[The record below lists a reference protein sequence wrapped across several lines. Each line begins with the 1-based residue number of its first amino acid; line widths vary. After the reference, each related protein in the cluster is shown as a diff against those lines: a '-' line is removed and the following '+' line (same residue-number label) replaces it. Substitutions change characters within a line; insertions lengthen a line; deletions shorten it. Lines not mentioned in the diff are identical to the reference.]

1 MTFIVRVGL
10 LVAATSLLAV
20 ACSKTDSATTNQAN
34 QANQTRPA
42 GSAAS
47 PASQSTDEF
56 AATRVIYAKECVS
69 CHGADGNG
77 GPVKLE
83 DGTTL
88 RVPSLR
94 EGHALKHKD
103 EEFVKQITKGGDGMP
118 KFEDKLSREQILDL
132 ARFIRKE
139 FQGK

>member
-1 MTFIVRVGL
+1 MTRARIIVRLSL
-10 LVAATSLLAV
+10 LVGATSLLAV
-20 ACSKTDSATTNQAN
+20 ACSRTDSVTTNQA
-34 QANQTRPA
+34 RPA
-42 GSAAS
+42 GSSAS
-47 PASQSTDEF
+47 PASSSSDEF

-118 KFEDKLSREQILDL
+118 KFEDKLSREQILDFT
-132 ARFIRKE
+132 RFIRKE
-139 FQGK
+139 FQGR

>member
-1 MTFIVRVGL
+1 MTPARIIVRLGL
-10 LVAATSLLAV
+10 LVAATSLLGL
-20 ACSKTDSATTNQAN
+20 ACSRTDRVPTNQAS
-34 QANQTRPA
+34 RPA
-42 GSAAS
+42 GSSAS
-47 PASQSTDEF
+47 PANSSTDEF

-69 CHGADGNG
+69 CHGAEGNG

-118 KFEDKLSREQILDL
+118 KFEDKLSREQILDFT
-132 ARFIRKE
+132 RFIRKE
-139 FQGK
+139 FQGR

>member
-1 MTFIVRVGL
+1 MTFIVRLSL

-20 ACSKTDSATTNQAN
+20 ACSKTDSATTSQAN
-34 QANQTRPA
+34 PTSPP
-42 GSAAS
+42 GSTAS
-47 PASQSTDEF
+47 PASSSTDEF
-56 AATRVIYAKECVS
+56 AATRVTYAKECVS

-132 ARFIRKE
+132 TRFIRKE
-139 FQGK
+139 FQGR